1 METAIGILIY
11 GLATSGIYALMAIGV
26 TLIFGIGR
34 VINFAHGAFYTLGA
48 YFAYFFA
55 AHLGWPMS
63 VSVPLA
69 MLGVALLAIAFDR
82 VFIDPVRARLI
93 IVWIMTFAAAFAV
106 RESIILI
113 VGAQPLSLRPMV
125 SGGISILGQTV
136 GVQRVLVAIV
146 SGLSLLLLFA
156 FLYATR
162 FGKGLRAVALN
173 TQGAHLVGIP
183 VRHANAIVMG
193 ISAALAA
200 LAGIMISPISVISPD
215 MGLDALMMAFTIV
228 VIGGIGSLRGTLLAA
243 LLVGYAS
250 TAVAF
255 LISPK
260 LVSFAAL
267 AVVAIVLVVKPTGLF
282 GLALEDRA

>member
-1 METAIGILIY
+1 METAIGILIF

-26 TLIFGIGR
+26 TLIFGVGR

-48 YFAYFFA
+48 YFAYFLSA
-55 AHLGWPMS
+55 YLGWPLIGA
-63 VSVPLA
+63 VPMA
-69 MLGVALLAIAFDR
+69 MIGVALLAMVFDR
-82 VFIDPVRARLI
+82 VFISPVRDRLV
-93 IVWIMTFAAAFAV
+93 IVWMMTFAAAFAV
-106 RESIILI
+106 RETIILI
-113 VGAQPLSLRPMV
+113 VGAQPLSLPPMV
-125 SGGISILGQTV
+125 SGSVSILGQAV
-136 GVQRVLVAIV
+136 GAQRLLVAGA

-162 FGKGLRAVALN
+162 IGKGLRAVALN
-173 TQGAHLVGIP
+173 AQGAHLVGIP
-183 VRHANAIVMG
+183 VRYANATVMG

-200 LAGIMISPISVISPD
+200 LAGIMIAPISVISPD

-228 VIGGIGSLRGTLLAA
+228 VLGGIGSLRGTLLAA

-255 LISPK
+255 LINPT

-267 AVVAIVLVVKPTGLF
+267 AVVGVVLVVKPTGLF
-282 GLALEDRA
+282 GLALEERA